1 MSIRIRALGALAG
14 VVCLFGMMGS
24 AVAAD
29 RPYQEGNVT
38 DVSSIRTQPGMFDDY
53 MAWLAGPWKQAM
65 EAQKA
70 AGIIVSYAVYVT
82 NPRRPEEP
90 DIYLLTTYKNMAA
103 LDGLQARLDPIY
115 EKMQGNMAQQN
126 QAYISRGKM
135 RTVLGTELIREM
147 VLK

>member
-1 MSIRIRALGALAG
+1 MSIGIRAIGALAG
-14 VVCLFGMMGS
+14 VVLLVVSMGS

-38 DVSSIRTQPGMFDDY
+38 DVSSIRTEPGMFDEY

-70 AGIIVSYAVYVT
+70 AGIIVSYGVYVT
-82 NPRRPEEP
+82 SPRGLDGP

-103 LDGLQARLDPIY
+103 LDGLQDKLDPIY
-115 EKMQGNMAQQN
+115 EKLQGNTAQQN

-147 VLK
+147 ALK